1 MSRKLVSS
9 TKTKPSFEIVKR
21 SFFTYCKKEKKYF
34 KIAVGQLNQCSYLHF
49 QTCEFYRN
57 NETLLFKNLQIL
69 KVLRKHTPRGWKS
82 AEIKRPGLFFFLEKH
97 VSAIEKWNFFDGEL
111 RFLAVLWIVYIMP
124 CPFTGPKMFSA
135 GVNHLCQTKNLFT
148 YCGSHKYFVPDK
160 KMVCT
165 Q

>member
-1 MSRKLVSS
+1 MYLQYKLVFRCRENWWVLRKQNPRLKS
-9 TKTKPSFEIVKR
+9 TKVKR
-21 SFFTYCKKEKKYF
+21 SFFNYCKKEKKYF

-111 RFLAVLWIVYIMP
+111 RFLAVLGIV
-124 CPFTGPKMFSA
+124 
-135 GVNHLCQTKNLFT
+135 
-148 YCGSHKYFVPDK
+148 
-160 KMVCT
+160 
-165 Q
+165 